1 VIELSFEELA
11 SLSLGKL
18 WTRAGLDA
26 IDGVEIDSRRVQAG
40 DLFVTAGKGG
50 ADYLD
55 AARVQG
61 AAATLEPDDAHVAL
75 ATLASVVRSRI
86 SATVVAITGSV
97 GKTTTKDIT
106 AALCRQ
112 HRKLV
117 AAEASYN
124 NEVGL
129 PLTLCR
135 ADEETQLIILEMGMR
150 GLGQVDELCRI
161 ARPDIGVITSI
172 GPAHLELLGSME
184 DVAKG
189 KAEIL
194 SHLPDR
200 GVAIVPENE
209 ERLEQYLPSSR
220 AQTLTF
226 GPGGDIEL
234 VELETSTHRSI
245 AQVKVEGISVELE
258 FNFTGR
264 HNVENA
270 LAAVGIYHALGLPLD
285 GIGMG
290 ADTVE
295 LSPMR
300 GEEVQ
305 LRSGGLLL
313 NDSYN
318 ANPLSMKAAIRH
330 LAERAGARRRVAVIG
345 GMAELGEESAL
356 YHREIGVMLGH
367 HGVDVVIAVGEHAED
382 YSEGLASAG
391 GTSMVDLV
399 ETTDDAIGLL
409 RMRFEPGDCVLVKA
423 SRANGLEKVAD
434 ALQTFAV

>member
-1 VIELSFEELA
+1 MIELSFDELA

-18 WTRAGLDA
+18 WTRAGLEA
-26 IDGVEIDSRRVQAG
+26 IDGVEIDSRRVQTG
-40 DLFVTAGKGG
+40 ELFVAAGKGG
-50 ADYLD
+50 ADYVD
-55 AARVQG
+55 AARAQG
-61 AAATLEPDDAHVAL
+61 AAATLEPDDAHTAL

-135 ADEETQLIILEMGMR
+135 ADEETELIILEMGMR

-172 GPAHLELLGSME
+172 GPAHLELLGSVE

-194 SHLPDR
+194 AHLPDC
-200 GVAIVPENE
+200 GVAIVPANE
-209 ERLEQYLPSSR
+209 ERLEPYLPSFNAR
-220 AQTLTF
+220 ALTF
-226 GPGGDIEL
+226 GTGGDIEL
-234 VELETSTHRSI
+234 VGLETSTCSSMT
-245 AQVKVEGISVELE
+245 QVDVEGKSVELE

-264 HNVENA
+264 HNLENA
-270 LAAVGIYHALGLPLD
+270 LAAVGVYHALGLPLD

-290 ADTVE
+290 AATVE
-295 LSPMR
+295 LSPLR
-300 GEEVQ
+300 GQEVE

-356 YHREIGVMLGH
+356 YHREIGAMLVH
-367 HGVDVVIAVGEHAED
+367 YGVDVVIAVGEYGED
-382 YSEGLASAG
+382 YCEGLVSAG
-391 GTSMVDLV
+391 GASIIELV

-409 RMRFEPGDCVLVKA
+409 RMRLQPGDCVLVKA